1 MIVLMIVLFLMG
13 YVCIAMEHS
22 LKVNKSATALVLCAV
37 LWTLYIFH
45 AQDMLPG
52 SQEFEAFATTLTD
65 GTLHDKVVAYVT
77 QVQIIEHL
85 GDVAETLFFLIGA
98 MTIVELID
106 VHGGF
111 TIITDRI
118 STRDKRKLLWT
129 IAFITFFMSSVL
141 DNLTTSIV
149 MIMLLR
155 KLVADQHERW
165 IYAGIIIIAA
175 NAGGAF
181 SPIGDVTTIMLW
193 VRGLVTTQG
202 LIPNLIIPSLL
213 AVIVPAF
220 FASYLL
226 QGTLPARADVVAS
239 ATSDSAL
246 LPSQVITPSERTKI
260 LVFGIG
266 ALIFVPIFKAITNLP
281 PFIGVLLGLGL
292 LWVYTEILYHRKNG
306 VPESAKARVSRV
318 LSRIDFS
325 TILFFLGILMAVAAL
340 QCAGILGSLATFLK
354 NEVGNVYVINMIIGV
369 LSSIVDNVPLVAG
382 CMGMFDLA
390 SVSQAAAD
398 PSLQQFVVNGTFWM
412 FLPFCAG
419 VGGSLLIIGSAAGVV
434 VMGLEK
440 INFVWYF
447 KHFTPLAL
455 SGYLAGCGWYVLQ
468 EMVLRP
474 LLGI

>member
-1 MIVLMIVLFLMG
+1 MIVLMIILFLIG
-13 YVCIAMEHS
+13 YACIAMEHS

-52 SQEFEAFATTLTD
+52 TQEFEAFAATVTD
-65 GTLHDKVVAYVT
+65 GSLHDKVIAYVT

-118 STRDKRKLLWT
+118 STRNKRELLWT
-129 IAFITFFMSSVL
+129 IAFITFLMSAIL

-155 KLVADQHERW
+155 KLVGDQHERW
-165 IYAGIIIIAA
+165 IYAGVIIISA

-193 VRGLVTTQG
+193 VRGLVTTEG

-213 AVIVPAF
+213 AMVIPAF
-220 FASYLL
+220 FASHML
-226 QGTLPARADVVAS
+226 QGTLPERVHADEAAAS
-239 ATSDSAL
+239 GAAL

-260 LVFGIG
+260 LVFGVG
-266 ALIFVPIFKAITNLP
+266 ALIFVPIFKTLTHLP

-292 LWVYTEILYHRKNG
+292 LWVYTEILYHRKKG
-306 VPESAKARVSRV
+306 LPESAKARVSRV
-318 LSRIDFS
+318 LGRIDFS

-340 QCAGILGSLATFLK
+340 QCSGILADLATVLK
-354 NEVGNVYVINMIIGV
+354 EDIGNVYVINMIIGV

-382 CMGMFDLA
+382 SMGMFDLA
-390 SVSQAAAD
+390 SLSQAAAD
-398 PSLQQFVVNGTFWM
+398 PTLQPFVVNGVFWM
-412 FLPFCAG
+412 FLAFCAG

-447 KHFTPLAL
+447 KHFTLLAL
-455 SGYLAGCGWYVLQ
+455 SGYLAGCGWYALQ
-468 EMVLRP
+468 EIVLRP